1 MLTVDGLTLQSGLT
15 LYFVRHGETDW
26 NVAQRYQGQT
36 DIPLN
41 DTGRGQAARNGRALA
56 EYLGVRARTLHFVA
70 SPLSRTVETMQ
81 IMRQTLGLPVD
92 DFARD
97 DRLMEQHFGHWEGV
111 VWGDLPRVDP
121 EGFEARKADS
131 WHWLPRGGESYV
143 MLQARVETWLSSLAQ
158 DTVVVAH
165 GNVGRVVRGLVLRLE
180 KQSVTKLEAPQDR
193 VLKLTRDA
201 GAETL
206 MWI

>member
-1 MLTVDGLTLQSGLT
+1 MPIVEGLTLRSGLT

-26 NVAQRYQGQT
+26 NATQRYQGQT

-41 DTGRGQAARNGRALA
+41 DKGRGQAARNGRALA
-56 EYLGVRARTLHFVA
+56 DHLRAKAKSMHYVA

-81 IMRQTLGLPVD
+81 ILRHGLGLSGD

-97 DRLMEQHFGHWEGV
+97 ARLKEQHFGDWEGI
-111 VWGDLPRVDP
+111 VWGDLPKLDP
-121 EGFEARKADS
+121 QGFAARKADT
-131 WHWLPRGGESYV
+131 WNWAPHGGENYA
-143 MLQARVETWLSSLAQ
+143 MLQARVETWLAELTE
-158 DTVVVAH
+158 DTVAVAH

-193 VLKLTRDA
+193 VLKLTGGSAD
-201 GAETL
+201 
-206 MWI
+206 WI